1 MAFHLRVKGIWLSLR
16 FLVVIYNKI
25 IILYI
30 NLHEVSNFE
39 VMLHIFA

>member
-1 MAFHLRVKGIWLSLR
+1 MEFDLRVKGIWLSL
-16 FLVVIYNKI
+16 FFKIVIYNKI